1 MASEFRDSF
10 AFLDK
15 IGVFDVVLPFILVF
29 TIVFAILDKT
39 RVLGTD
45 DISGK
50 KYPKKNLNSMIA
62 FVTAF
67 FVVASSKLVEIIT
80 SVSANVVILLLSS
93 VLFML
98 LVGSFYQQ
106 TEEGFFIKEG
116 FTRNALTI
124 IMFLGLVMIFLNA
137 IKTNDK
143 TWLDVVID
151 FFGNF
156 WESPAVASVVLLLVM
171 IGFLYFITKEPGK
184 PAKKEGG

>member
-50 KYPKKNLNSMIA
+50 KYPKKNLNSMVA

-80 SVSANVVILLLSS
+80 SVSANAAILRLSS

-116 FTRNALTI
+116 F
-124 IMFLGLVMIFLNA
+124 
-137 IKTNDK
+137 
-143 TWLDVVID
+143 
-151 FFGNF
+151 
-156 WESPAVASVVLLLVM
+156 
-171 IGFLYFITKEPGK
+171 
-184 PAKKEGG
+184 